1 MMTAPLEHP
10 PLEALLHFRPATPA
24 DSEALHA
31 ACWPERTSQAVMDFL
46 RRCAIQMQ
54 SGRALAVVVEIDG
67 QAVAFVLLTYWR
79 DMGEIGDLIV
89 SEDWRSMGIGSA
101 LIAHLIEEAR
111 RRGVLR
117 VEIGAA
123 VSNPRALTLYKRL
136 GFTQHY
142 TLELDLGQGIE
153 PVIYLNMTI
162 S

>member
-1 MMTAPLEHP
+1 
-10 PLEALLHFRPATPA
+10 
-24 DSEALHA
+24 
-31 ACWPERTSQAVMDFL
+31 
-46 RRCAIQMQ
+46 
-54 SGRALAVVVEIDG
+54 
-67 QAVAFVLLTYWR
+67 
-79 DMGEIGDLIV
+79 
-89 SEDWRSMGIGSA
+89 